1 MPFLMCPIIRIK
13 EKGRFK
19 NSAVIKPGAYFFRT
33 IVDTK
38 CGNTEFMP
46 IIPTKPR

>member
-1 MPFLMCPIIRIK
+1 MCPIRIIM

-19 NSAVIKPGAYFFRT
+19 NKPVIKPGAYFLRT

-38 CGNTEFMP
+38 CGNIEFNP
-46 IIPTKPR
+46 IILIKPR